1 MEITRSS
8 FSLADVMVS
17 SLNWAKIDEKEK
29 LTISKKRC
37 FFIVYTVLLSVS
49 VSKSVGN
56 ILNYLFLFKMG
67 SSKNEIPPEIIINT
81 VCEVHTSQ
89 PKAVPTVEGM
99 WYNKNICAINSGNA
113 PKPLFVNPMARLPM
127 TNAVMTAP
135 KLIVLVSSRA
145 KMAR

>member
-56 ILNYLFLFKMG
+56 ILNYLFLFKRG
-67 SSKNEIPPEIIINT
+67 KSKNEIPPREM
-81 VCEVHTSQ
+81 V
-89 PKAVPTVEGM
+89 
-99 WYNKNICAINSGNA
+99 
-113 PKPLFVNPMARLPM
+113 
-127 TNAVMTAP
+127 
-135 KLIVLVSSRA
+135 
-145 KMAR
+145 KMV